1 MFMAEQFMGQICA
14 AATDYNHNLMSG
26 CVILT
31 WCIPFKLYI
40 PFLWTC
46 ILGGLRLET
55 APLHLL
61 FSLVI
66 W

>member
-1 MFMAEQFMGQICA
+1 MAEHFMRQIRA

-31 WCIPFKLYI
+31 WCIPFKCYI
-40 PFLWTC
+40 PFLWTSVFKQVSTWK
-46 ILGGLRLET
+46 L
-55 APLHLL
+55 APHICS
-61 FSLVI
+61 FI